1 MRVNKRKI
9 LLFVLAIAAFLIIL
23 KITFLCGSHHRLY
36 FVSENK
42 KSIDSFEVEDV
53 VHPKNLERSHQ
64 NLRRIVNNKKFNDK
78 LVDDFNLK
86 NFENIIAVIK
96 LKHMILSNVQKQ
108 IYVRK
113 PYTPHH

>member
-1 MRVNKRKI
+1 MRVNKRKT
-9 LLFVLAIAAFLIIL
+9 LQFVLAIAAFLIIL
-23 KITFLCGSHHRLY
+23 KIAFLCGSHRTLY
-36 FVSENK
+36 FVSGNK

-86 NFENIIAVIK
+86 NFENMIAVIK
-96 LKHMILSNVQKQ
+96 LKHMILNNVQKQ

-113 PYTPHH
+113 PY